1 MILASH
7 APWPHENE
15 TIMWPERT
23 NLLTKQ
29 QLPNDLQQN
38 IDTVET
44 FIEETIYR
52 IRIPKRTYHIVTSI
66 NICMLKSI

>member
-1 MILASH
+1 
-7 APWPHENE
+7 
-15 TIMWPERT
+15 
-23 NLLTKQ
+23 LTKQ

-44 FIEETIYR
+44 FIEETIHQ
-52 IRIPKRTYHIVTSI
+52 IRIPKRTYHIVSSI